1 MRPYFP
7 TVLRTVLIIFL
18 VLSSAAVLYITAQ
31 NTLLVRQ
38 SADLAL
44 ESTALSLSSS
54 AEMEL
59 RANPGRPGEQIRQ
72 LFSDRVVAYALI
84 VAKDGKI
91 LFHTNPGLVGS
102 MLREEGIARWL
113 ESGRAS
119 GRRIQ
124 LKTGLPAFEFN
135 YILHRPD
142 GRSELLRLVLHT
154 APADRILAGTQRLW
168 WTVSLLLVLLWIIGF
183 LLERMSSRQTRLAEQ
198 LEKKEKMALI
208 GQMTA
213 VLAHEIRNA
222 LGGIKGYTQWVAEKM
237 EPEDSRKDGLSF
249 VLKGTERIET
259 LVNDLLLFS
268 REETY
273 TFEELSPEP
282 LIREALAMGLPSWE
296 GGIEIAVEPEARI
309 RADRDKF
316 SRVLFNGLQNA
327 LQAMGSKGQL
337 GVTARPASGWVEI
350 RIEDT
355 GPGIPRESISKLFT
369 PFFTTK
375 TNGTGL
381 GLAYS
386 RKVVEGMGGTI
397 SLFNRPDRPGACL
410 AMKFPRAG
418 GH

>member
-7 TVLRTVLIIFL
+7 TVLRTALIIFL

-102 MLREEGIARWL
+102 ILREGGIERWL

-168 WTVSLLLVLLWIIGF
+168 WMVSLLLVLLWIIGL
-183 LLERMSSRQTRLAEQ
+183 LLERMFSRQTRLAEQ

-237 EPEDSRKDGLSF
+237 APGDSRKDGLSF

-282 LIREALAMGLPSWE
+282 LIREAVAMGLLSWE
-296 GGIEIAVEPEARI
+296 GRIEIEVEPESRI
-309 RADRDKF
+309 KADRGKF

-337 GVTARPASGWVEI
+337 QVTARPASGWVEI

-355 GPGIPRESISKLFT
+355 GPGIPNESISKLFT

-386 RKVVEGMGGTI
+386 KKVVEGMGGTI

-410 AMKFPRAG
+410 AIRFPRAG

>member
-18 VLSSAAVLYITAQ
+18 VLSSAAVFYITAQ

-102 MLREEGIARWL
+102 ILREEGIDRWL

-154 APADRILAGTQRLW
+154 VPADRILAGTQRLW
-168 WTVSLLLVLLWIIGF
+168 WTVSLLLVLLWIIGL
-183 LLERMSSRQTRLAEQ
+183 LLERMFSRQTRLAEQ

-237 EPEDSRKDGLSF
+237 EPEDSRKEGLSF

-268 REETY
+268 RY
-273 TFEELSPEP
+273 
-282 LIREALAMGLPSWE
+282 
-296 GGIEIAVEPEARI
+296 
-309 RADRDKF
+309 
-316 SRVLFNGLQNA
+316 
-327 LQAMGSKGQL
+327 
-337 GVTARPASGWVEI
+337 
-350 RIEDT
+350 
-355 GPGIPRESISKLFT
+355 
-369 PFFTTK
+369 
-375 TNGTGL
+375 
-381 GLAYS
+381 
-386 RKVVEGMGGTI
+386 
-397 SLFNRPDRPGACL
+397 
-410 AMKFPRAG
+410 
-418 GH
+418 